1 MQKLTIV
8 LLFALLALAT
18 ATPMKFKK
26 LTPANPEP
34 QCSLLEIAAC
44 ADEIGG
50 RMRKLYNFVFLLK
63 NCKIIGNV
71 VVGLESSCISILKP
85 SPRQPSCLP
94 LIRRP

>member
-50 RMRKLYNFVFLLK
+50 RMIKLNNIFFHLK
-63 NCKIIGNV
+63 NSKIISIV
-71 VVGLESSCISILKP
+71 VVCLEK
-85 SPRQPSCLP
+85 
-94 LIRRP
+94 

>member
-8 LLFALLALAT
+8 LLFGLLALAT

-50 RMRKLYNFVFLLK
+50 GMRKLYNIFCVWK
-63 NCKIIGNV
+63 NSKIIGYV
-71 VVGLESSCISILKP
+71 VVGLE
-85 SPRQPSCLP
+85 Q
-94 LIRRP
+94 

>member
-26 LTPANPEP
+26 LNPANPEP

-50 RMRKLYNFVFLLK
+50 RMRKLYNIFFSFEKQQNYWYCGSGFREVVALVFFK
-63 NCKIIGNV
+63 THQID
-71 VVGLESSCISILKP
+71 STFFDM
-85 SPRQPSCLP
+85 
-94 LIRRP
+94 

>member
-26 LTPANPEP
+26 LNPANPEP

-50 RMRKLYNFVFLLK
+50 GMRKLYIFCVCEKTARLL
-63 NCKIIGNV
+63 V
-71 VVGLESSCISILKP
+71 LW
-85 SPRQPSCLP
+85 
-94 LIRRP
+94 